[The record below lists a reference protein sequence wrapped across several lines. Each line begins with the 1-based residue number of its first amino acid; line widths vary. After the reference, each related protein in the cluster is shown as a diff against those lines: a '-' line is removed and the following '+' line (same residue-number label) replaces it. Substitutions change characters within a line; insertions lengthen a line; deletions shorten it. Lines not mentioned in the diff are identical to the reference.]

1 MYTNPT
7 DLPWLLAA
15 PDDFRAQVRALAGP
29 ESAAKA
35 RQLALHRLDLN
46 QLHTLGRALTGIIA
60 RDTIKTTKLG
70 VLSNGTIDL
79 MLPAFAVSA
88 LRHGVWLE
96 NLGSSFDQAA
106 QQALDP
112 ASDINR
118 ARCDFVLLALDHRG
132 LSLLPAPGDPERAR
146 GLVDQAL
153 RHVEAMRRGLRGASG
168 CTVILQT
175 LPQVPT
181 ALFGSF
187 ERGVQLARRSG

>member
-1 MYTNPT
+1 MSTNPT

-15 PDDFRAQVRALAGP
+15 PGDFRAQVRALAGP

-96 NLGSSFDQAA
+96 NLGSAFDQAA

-112 ASDINR
+112 ASDCWHSTIAACR
-118 ARCDFVLLALDHRG
+118 SPRPPAIPSAPAASSIRRYGMSKRCAAGCAAPPAAR
-132 LSLLPAPGDPERAR
+132 
-146 GLVDQAL
+146 
-153 RHVEAMRRGLRGASG
+153 
-168 CTVILQT
+168 
-175 LPQVPT
+175 
-181 ALFGSF
+181 
-187 ERGVQLARRSG
+187 